1 LIFFL
6 ASNPCGSIEAPLP
19 PHDPSRRR
27 DRRRID
33 ALHYVFE
40 GAMSGAI
47 LSGAA
52 IAFGAW
58 LFFEIANWM

>member
-1 LIFFL
+1 
-6 ASNPCGSIEAPLP
+6 
-19 PHDPSRRR
+19 
-27 DRRRID
+27 
-33 ALHYVFE
+33 
-40 GAMSGAI
+40 MSGAI